1 MTLIQIGKHLL
12 VIRSI
17 RLLVD
22 VRVCIIYSWQ
32 PPFVCTLFR
41 HPKVDPNIFF
51 TSPHLLCEILSLW
64 EEEEK
69 NKLTKLCDEKNSSLT
84 VPPVISIKPIQSDNF
99 VRDYSEQ
106 DYLEEQ
112 TRMMMMMWWQKRR
125 IFAGEFIKKVAN
137 LIKVFLYLSINSY
150 LLPRKH
156 TYSTRKQFVV
166 VLVLF
171 LGTRIGDSSTDEF
184 AIERGRFC
192 SSKIFCCASSVWC
205 YAVITVLL
213 WGDYRRYLFS
223 KPNRQIIFILC
234 INLI

>member
-64 EEEEK
+64 EDEEK

-99 VRDYSEQ
+99 VRDYNEQ

-184 AIERGRFC
+184 AIEFPVVV
-192 SSKIFCCASSVWC
+192 SVLPK
-205 YAVITVLL
+205 YSAALLLSDALPLLLFYYEGITVVI
-213 WGDYRRYLFS
+213 YS
-223 KPNRQIIFILC
+223 PNQTDKSYSYFA
-234 INLI
+234 